1 MRERTPR
8 LSKRLGG
15 HPPGTTRR
23 NRNIGLKV
31 WLNGDLLDRED
42 AKISVFDHGVLYGDG
57 VFEGIRSYGGK
68 VFRLQAHVRR
78 LYDSALGIRLTVPI
92 SQEEMAKAITDTL
105 QANSL
110 RDSYIRVVVTRGAG
124 TLGLDPNRCPEPN
137 VFIIT
142 DKISLYPD
150 ELYENGLDIIT
161 AATMRN
167 HPNAVNPRVK
177 SLNYLNNILA
187 KIEAIDAGTLEAVML
202 NHLGYVAECT
212 GDNLFIVRDEVVFT
226 PPIAAGILEGI
237 TRDEILDIARGQG
250 IAVREENLTRQDLY
264 VADECFLTGT
274 AAEVVPVVR
283 IDKRP
288 IGTGRPGPVT
298 KQLAEAFHRLTRG

>member
-1 MRERTPR
+1 MG
-8 LSKRLGG
+8 S
-15 HPPGTTRR
+15 
-23 NRNIGLKV
+23 KV
-31 WLNGDLLDRED
+31 WLNGQLVDRGE

-57 VFEGIRSYGGK
+57 VFEGIRSYAGK
-68 VFRLQAHVRR
+68 VFRLEAHVRR
-78 LYDSALGIRLTVPI
+78 LYDSARGIRLAIPMT
-92 SQEEMAKAITDTL
+92 QEAMAAAINETRE
-105 QANSL
+105 ANGL
-110 RDSYIRVVVTRGAG
+110 DDSYIRVVVTRGEG
-124 TLGLDPNRCPEPN
+124 TLGLDPNRCPKPN
-137 VFIIT
+137 VFIIC
-142 DKISLYPD
+142 DKIALYPQ
-150 ELYENGLDIIT
+150 ELYENGLEVIT

-167 HPNAVNPRVK
+167 HPNAVNPRLK

-212 GDNLFIVRDEVVFT
+212 GDNLFIVRNGVIFT

-237 TRDEILDIARGQG
+237 TRDEILAICHEQG
-250 IAVREENLTRQDLY
+250 IDVREENLTRQDLY

-288 IGTGRPGPVT
+288 IGDGKPGPIT
-298 KQLAEAFHRLTRG
+298 KRLAEAFHQRTRL